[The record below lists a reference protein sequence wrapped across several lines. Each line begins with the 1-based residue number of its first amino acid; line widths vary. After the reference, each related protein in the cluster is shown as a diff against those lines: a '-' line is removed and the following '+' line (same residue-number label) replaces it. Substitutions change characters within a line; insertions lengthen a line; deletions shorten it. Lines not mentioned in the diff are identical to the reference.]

1 MSLKL
6 TKTIK
11 TSLIAVA
18 VVSLLALG
26 IALISK
32 YFSKSDQDPGTVML
46 AQALEGTATRLGA
59 VVRYVDTD
67 HGQTSIQYSLVQ
79 MVQSKEFDNAKQQIL
94 VFNVQKLRPEVSAKL
109 EKKEIDA
116 DELARV
122 GTREML
128 VDESDT
134 TRKVAVMLRKKEK
147 GNWVNF
153 ARQSV
158 TLDGPA
164 QIDASHVSFLALSEK
179 SPSLS
184 VATAD
189 TTHYFAVINNDIKK
203 VFSLASSFDDLQA
216 CLNFEEEIR
225 LGQQEREAQKRK
237 QEDANSED
245 DPEDDQQGDPQD
257 DSGEF
262 DISEQTDYACAKA
275 KFTLK
280 VLNSGTK
287 GFKDLEVIA
296 KGEGV
301 SRKTVTQRYVL
312 QYMPRYKAYGFGEW
326 ADHSIRD
333 DVVNDFVS
341 STVPKSQP

>member
-94 VFNVQKLRPEVSAKL
+94 VFTVQKLRPEVSAKL

-164 QIDASHVSFLALSEK
+164 QIDASHVSFLALSDK

-189 TTHYFAVINNDIKK
+189 TTHYFAVINNDVKQ
-203 VFSLASSFDDLQA
+203 VFSLATSFDDLQA
-216 CLNFEEEIR
+216 CLNWDEEER
-225 LGQQEREAQKRK
+225 LAQQEREAKQRK
-237 QEDANSED
+237 QEAANSED
-245 DPEDDQQGDPQD
+245 DPEDDP
-257 DSGEF
+257 
-262 DISEQTDYACAKA
+262 EQEESHESPDYACAKA

-280 VLNSGTK
+280 VLNGGTK

-333 DVVNDFVS
+333 DVVNDFVY

>member
-94 VFNVQKLRPEVSAKL
+94 VFTVQKLRPEVSAKL

-164 QIDASHVSFLALSEK
+164 QIDASHVSFLALSDK

-216 CLNFEEEIR
+216 CLNWEEEER
-225 LGQQEREAQKRK
+225 LAQQEREAK
-237 QEDANSED
+237 QRQREAANSED
-245 DPEDDQQGDPQD
+245 DPEDDP
-257 DSGEF
+257 
-262 DISEQTDYACAKA
+262 EQEESHESPDYACAKA

-333 DVVNDFVS
+333 DVVNDFVY